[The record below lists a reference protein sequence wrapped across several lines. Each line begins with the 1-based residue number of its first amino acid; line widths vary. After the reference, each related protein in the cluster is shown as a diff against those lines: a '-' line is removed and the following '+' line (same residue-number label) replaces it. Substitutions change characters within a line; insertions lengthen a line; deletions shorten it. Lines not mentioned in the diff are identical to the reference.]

1 MNAVDDEVSLE
12 SLKNHSGVLRL
23 YLRRGNFKKNGQ
35 EYVTNCP
42 FHLDKTPSCK
52 LNCKTGGWLFFCH
65 GCQSGGSIID
75 FVMQSDHLD
84 LGAAIQTIKKELGIG
99 APSTYKSAHKPDE
112 FTKQKTFATIPL
124 AAYVAVEHLLAQ
136 SQRAQDWLLK
146 ERGISYVTAKQLHIG
161 YRQKIEATDETLKDI
176 LDKGWFVFPSIEN
189 DRVIS
194 IKYRSIVRKAFSR
207 KFGMATALF
216 NSETI
221 DFLDDLYVT
230 AGEWDAL
237 VLEQAGFHA
246 VSIGSDTT
254 PVTPEMITKLRLSDR
269 VILAGDSDESGTRA
283 MDKLQEKIPAALR
296 LIWPGVK
303 DANELWLKNR
313 DDLEGFRNL
322 VLKLTE
328 DAVKAP
334 IASAVEVPVEEDD
347 APESIPV
354 CPPEIIDGDYIGELT
369 RTLTEKTWIPPAFVR
384 ENIKTILGTMIDGEV
399 GFPGHPDIH
408 LRQYNINVS
417 VQGRTGKGESWK
429 RTGETPTGVLAGL
442 LQERMIQVVDG
453 SLFGSGEYMI
463 KKLAQCA
470 ATVQHDNPA
479 ARVDVLARFDE
490 MVEPFEKAK
499 ATGSTLESKFLQL
512 FERNS
517 TSHGSFKN
525 GEHTVQDIHFSLS
538 GDFTRDNFERAFA
551 GRGSGGSGFLARCV
565 YSYAKRSPHGGDWA
579 ESDATVRIKTLAKIA
594 GHVTGLASK
603 PDQAE
608 LFGDPDPP
616 AKRFI
621 PEETEGA
628 RKMRLDFFQSLN
640 LEDERYT
647 PELEAHFKRDLLMRT
662 IFSDDQV
669 IDEIRTGKS
678 ILWTRHQLEVRK
690 LLWPEEA
697 GSLVEMMELKLLKSL
712 SDRDLSSI
720 QLIRTCNV
728 NRPGSGGRDV
738 FNRAIKGLLIN
749 DIHVSGKTRKGGN
762 IYGLLS
768 RRER

>member
-1 MNAVDDEVSLE
+1 LRPGQNGSAQKTGGRDLIPLSHLITEWMKLRDDMNAVDDEVSLE

-124 AAYVAVEHLLAQ
+124 AAYVAVERLLAQ

-303 DANELWLKNR
+303 DAN
-313 DDLEGFRNL
+313 
-322 VLKLTE
+322 
-328 DAVKAP
+328 
-334 IASAVEVPVEEDD
+334 
-347 APESIPV
+347 
-354 CPPEIIDGDYIGELT
+354 
-369 RTLTEKTWIPPAFVR
+369 
-384 ENIKTILGTMIDGEV
+384 
-399 GFPGHPDIH
+399 
-408 LRQYNINVS
+408 
-417 VQGRTGKGESWK
+417 
-429 RTGETPTGVLAGL
+429 
-442 LQERMIQVVDG
+442 
-453 SLFGSGEYMI
+453 
-463 KKLAQCA
+463 
-470 ATVQHDNPA
+470 
-479 ARVDVLARFDE
+479 
-490 MVEPFEKAK
+490 
-499 ATGSTLESKFLQL
+499 
-512 FERNS
+512 
-517 TSHGSFKN
+517 
-525 GEHTVQDIHFSLS
+525 
-538 GDFTRDNFERAFA
+538 
-551 GRGSGGSGFLARCV
+551 
-565 YSYAKRSPHGGDWA
+565 
-579 ESDATVRIKTLAKIA
+579 
-594 GHVTGLASK
+594 
-603 PDQAE
+603 
-608 LFGDPDPP
+608 
-616 AKRFI
+616 
-621 PEETEGA
+621 
-628 RKMRLDFFQSLN
+628 
-640 LEDERYT
+640 
-647 PELEAHFKRDLLMRT
+647 
-662 IFSDDQV
+662 
-669 IDEIRTGKS
+669 
-678 ILWTRHQLEVRK
+678 
-690 LLWPEEA
+690 
-697 GSLVEMMELKLLKSL
+697 
-712 SDRDLSSI
+712 
-720 QLIRTCNV
+720 
-728 NRPGSGGRDV
+728 
-738 FNRAIKGLLIN
+738 
-749 DIHVSGKTRKGGN
+749 
-762 IYGLLS
+762 
-768 RRER
+768 